1 MFSPAAR
8 SEPGVP
14 LPEQAELQDELH
26 ADVLQYAH
34 YLGAELELYM

>member
-1 MFSPAAR
+1 MIQKGLDSH
-8 SEPGVP
+8 
-14 LPEQAELQDELH
+14 QAELQDELH